1 MKKLEH
7 VLIVDDDRE
16 IRQLVAGYLER
27 NGMRVS
33 HAGNGREMRAA
44 LVLDRPDLIVLDV
57 RLPDTD
63 GLTLCR
69 ELRAGDCHA
78 IPIVMLSARDE
89 EADRIVGL
97 EMGADDYLSK

>member
-16 IRQLVAGYLER
+16 IRELVAIYLER

-33 HAGNGREMRAA
+33 HAGNAREMRAA

-63 GLTLCR
+63 GLALCR
-69 ELRAGDCHA
+69 ELRAA
-78 IPIVMLSARDE
+78 TFTRYPS
-89 EADRIVGL
+89 
-97 EMGADDYLSK
+97 